1 MKTTIKITLIA
12 IVAIGIVAAIIYFA
26 NGMSESGN
34 VQIAETNFEKEIQ
47 EQVKSTIKDKR
58 YDEAHVAF
66 NSIMGNIN
74 TEASVT
80 LADGSKS
87 LKDSEVKK
95 CKQMVCDAYAPIFLE
110 YSMDHFNQPS
120 WRDAELKQFKEEAQE
135 LLSMN
140 AVEAGTQIE
149 TNLNGIIRTV
159 NEYYAA
165 KKIISQASNCSSVS
179 AVSSLKSKAR
189 SYKHEPLTNNT
200 SLLSALNTVE
210 ATAKS
215 AVERKIIAECD
226 RVVYGYDTYAD
237 YATFYKAYDNANKR
251 IKEYVSAFGYTQKLR
266 TAQTNLYSVDKNALS
281 YYANKERVS

>member
-1 MKTTIKITLIA
+1 MKTTIKIALIA
-12 IVAIGIVAAIIYFA
+12 IVTIGIVAAVIYFA
-26 NGMSESGN
+26 SGMSEGGN
-34 VQIAETNFEKEIQ
+34 EQIAETNFEKEIQ
-47 EQVKSTIKDKR
+47 EQVKSEIKDKS
-58 YDEAHVAF
+58 YDEAQAAF
-66 NSIMGNIN
+66 NSIMENIN
-74 TEASVT
+74 TEASIT

-95 CKQMVCDAYAPIFLE
+95 CKQMVCDAYAPIFVE
-110 YSMDHFNQPS
+110 YSKDYFTQSS
-120 WRDAELKQFKEEAQE
+120 WNDAELKRFKEEAQV

-140 AVEAGTQIE
+140 AVETGTQIE

-165 KKIISQASNCSSVS
+165 KKIISQASNCSSVN
-179 AVSSLKSKAR
+179 AVSNLKSKAQK
-189 SYKHEPLTNNT
+189 YKHEPLTNNT
-200 SLLSALNTVE
+200 NLLSALNAVE

-215 AVERKIIAECD
+215 SVERKIIAGCD